1 MGAILSRISETYH
14 ALAAFWSELSQNT
27 AESNA
32 LLRRIATP
40 EFPVP
45 DPTVSFW
52 QTDPKYP
59 ELVNARSEELPQ
71 SADVVI
77 IGSGISGA
85 SVAYTILT
93 ECQALGIEK
102 RVVILEARQVCSGA
116 TGRNGGHLKCSPY
129 LTYSDLKVL
138 LGKDKAK
145 RVLHF
150 QLRHLPTILELVKDE
165 GLDEAE
171 AREVETVDLFTEQTM
186 WEKAQEMVQEL
197 RQDAPEYAEDTM
209 VWDAKQAQEQF
220 GASSHCLGAISYRA
234 GAMWPYRLI
243 TSIYMKL
250 KSKYQSSFVIETG
263 ATVREIYVE
272 DNDTTPYLLYTSRG
286 QIRATHVVHATDAYA
301 PNLIPGLKGKIFPVR
316 GHMSAQKAD
325 GPSSHL
331 DGSRSWSI
339 IGKKGYEYITQRP
352 RESADPHSP
361 GGEIMLGGGLY
372 KSDGKGMDEIGI
384 WKDNCLDPTIS
395 AYLSGI
401 WSTVLQGEHACVLQ
415 LWTGCMGFTPD
426 LVPFVGEVSP
436 TFTKR
441 QRASKKRKTTASESG
456 STPANEWIT
465 AGFNGDGMVLA
476 WLSGAAV
483 GLMVLGREDVHLE
496 ARAGRPAGK
505 VTDWLPKE
513 LYLSESRVRDL
524 SIFKLARFL

>member
-1 MGAILSRISETYH
+1 M
-14 ALAAFWSELSQNT
+14 
-27 AESNA
+27 
-32 LLRRIATP
+32 
-40 EFPVP
+40 
-45 DPTVSFW
+45 
-52 QTDPKYP
+52 
-59 ELVNARSEELPQ
+59 
-71 SADVVI
+71 
-77 IGSGISGA
+77 
-85 SVAYTILT
+85 
-93 ECQALGIEK
+93 
-102 RVVILEARQVCSGA
+102 
-116 TGRNGGHLKCSPY
+116 
-129 LTYSDLKVL
+129 
-138 LGKDKAK
+138 
-145 RVLHF
+145 
-150 QLRHLPTILELVKDE
+150 
-165 GLDEAE
+165 
-171 AREVETVDLFTEQTM
+171 
-186 WEKAQEMVQEL
+186 
-197 RQDAPEYAEDTM
+197 
-209 VWDAKQAQEQF
+209 
-220 GASSHCLGAISYRA
+220 
-234 GAMWPYRLI
+234 
-243 TSIYMKL
+243 
-250 KSKYQSSFVIETG
+250 
-263 ATVREIYVE
+263 E
-272 DNDTTPYLLYTSRG
+272 DNDTAPYLLYTSRG

-301 PNLIPGLKGKIFPVR
+301 PNLIPGLKDKIFPVR

-352 RESADPHSP
+352 RESAGPHSP

-384 WKDNCLDPTIS
+384 WKDNCVDPTIS

-401 WSTVLQGEHACVLQ
+401 WSTVLQGEHARVLQ
-415 LWTGCMGFTPD
+415 LWSGCMGFTPD
-426 LVPFVGEVSP
+426 LIPFVGEVSP

-441 QRASKKRKTTASESG
+441 RRASNKRKATASESG

-476 WLSGAAV
+476 WLSGTAV